1 MNISLNN
8 RVVRTGFA
16 LAALVWLLVGC
27 GRRKVAEGVESAAA
41 GVEGAAEEHRPPQ
54 VLRVGFAQGG
64 GGTLTTI
71 IREEN
76 LLETCGVQADFV
88 LFTNSSDGLNA
99 LNVNKLDI
107 GVSFGTCG
115 PLTFASQGARFVIIG
130 GSLSGG
136 HPIMVKPENAAQY
149 KTVQDFRGKTV
160 GTPRIFTSDV
170 IFRGA
175 LFDAGIDPKK
185 DLTLVEFKRTVD
197 VLEAVISGK
206 VDAGVGATSVLGR
219 AVQAGLSFPMFSND
233 FLPNHPCCRIVA
245 TEEAVRTKRPELVR
259 YLKAT
264 LLAEKKFT
272 ENPETGV
279 RALVNQQK
287 LGDKLARD
295 LVLEPHVLIQAD
307 PNKKGVAAMWAYMKR
322 IGYAQ
327 GDLDLDKIIDT
338 TLYYEALQELGTES
352 PDPFWE
358 KLKKRYEDQNL

>member
-16 LAALVWLLVGC
+16 LAALVWLLVSC

-41 GVEGAAEEHRPPQ
+41 EARPTQ
-54 VLRVGFAQGG
+54 ILRVGFAQGG

-233 FLPNHPCCRIVA
+233 FLPNHPCCRVVA

-264 LLAEKKFT
+264 LLAEKAFA
-272 ENPETGV
+272 EDPETGV
-279 RALVNQQK
+279 RA

-327 GDLDLDKIIDT
+327 GNLDLDKIIDT